1 MALTLNKEDGS
12 GMSDANSYA
21 DVVDGDMYHEAHLY
35 ATVWTAA
42 TEARKEAALMMATRL
57 IDSLFQFNGSR
68 VNASQALQWPRAEC
82 RDPDGGQ
89 ATLSVLLPMSSS
101 FLPYDRV
108 PTAVLQATC
117 ELARE
122 LLAVDRTAA
131 APGEGIDTVSTA
143 HATHA
148 ASGSGS
154 DSTSSTTRY
163 SKVDTRQV
171 LPSVVRAMLSKFGA
185 PVSGGS
191 GAVRLV
197 RT

>member
-1 MALTLNKEDGS
+1 MTLNKEDGT
-12 GMSDANSYA
+12 GMAGANSYA
-21 DVVDGDMYHEAHLY
+21 DVPDGDMYHEAHLY
-35 ATVWTAA
+35 ASVWTAA

-68 VNASQALQWPRAEC
+68 ASASQALQWPRAEC
-82 RDPDGGQ
+82 RDPDGGRG
-89 ATLSVLLPMSSS
+89 TLSVLLPMSSG
-101 FLPYDRV
+101 FVPYNIV
-108 PTAVLQATC
+108 PAAVLQATC

-122 LLAVDRTAA
+122 LLAADRTAA
-131 APGEGIDTVSTA
+131 PPGEGIDTVSAA

-154 DSTSSTTRY
+154 DSTSSTTKY
-163 SKVDTRQV
+163 SKVDTRQI
-171 LPSVVRAMLSKFGA
+171 LPPVVRAMLAKFGA